1 LTLQEYEMALRKWA
15 VRTLLGSNLA
25 LAGIL
30 APALLAASPALAQT
44 APSLAMRI
52 TSPATGAS
60 VSNPVTVT
68 VTIVPVASS
77 AGTAPATPAHHH
89 GGQAY
94 LVVDLPAPA
103 AHSMITADADH
114 IAFPKGQQQL
124 SVTLPAGKHELLV
137 VAVNHKGKVVPRVQ
151 ASTPITV
158 TVQ

>member
-1 LTLQEYEMALRKWA
+1 MAFRNGA

-25 LAGIL
+25 LAGML
-30 APALLAASPALAQT
+30 APALLASSPALAQP
-44 APSLAMRI
+44 APSLALQI

-68 VTIVPVASS
+68 VTFVPLGSS
-77 AGTAPATPAHHH
+77 GGTAPATPPHHH

-94 LVVDLPAPA
+94 LVVDSPAPA
-103 AHSMITADADH
+103 ARSIISADSDH

-124 SVTLPAGKHELLV
+124 SVTLPAGPHKLLV
-137 VAVNHKGKVVPRVQ
+137 VAVNHKGKVMPRVQ
-151 ASTPITV
+151 ASTPITI